1 MASWNFYCIYMT
13 VSYNSQMNIQ
23 KHVTMRTYDMVNE
36 IKYINNCSDRFLGT
50 FYAINDKIVQNSIP
64 LFAALVEWRW
74 YSFFLS
80 VVAFFFDINHLFL
93 VYTYYNFLQDIH
105 IHLVCRHGIYRWLT
119 HLVGQCFPTN
129 TALLCV
135 PKIRPGSTI
144 RRGCRLVVEL
154 PVD

>member
-1 MASWNFYCIYMT
+1 MT

-50 FYAINDKIVQNSIP
+50 FYAINDKIVQNSKP

-80 VVAFFFDINHLFL
+80 VVAFFSISTIFFL
-93 VYTYYNFLQDIH
+93 YIH
-105 IHLVCRHGIYRWLT
+105 IIIFYRTFIFIWSVGMESTDGLRTSLISASQPIRLCCVCQRFVQEVRF
-119 HLVGQCFPTN
+119 VG
-129 TALLCV
+129 A
-135 PKIRPGSTI
+135 
-144 RRGCRLVVEL
+144 
-154 PVD
+154 VDLQ